1 MVLDANRAFLHADAL
16 TETCVKPP
24 HLRDKERML
33 STEERQVRHTPRSSG
48 LAMLDL
54 FTWQDIGQCSGQA
67 TVRVHSGMQRE
78 ICTN

>member
-1 MVLDANRAFLHADAL
+1 MVLDAKRAFLHADAL

-48 LAMLDL
+48 LATPGRHWDAQVKLL
-54 FTWQDIGQCSGQA
+54 S
-67 TVRVHSGMQRE
+67 V
-78 ICTN
+78 CTRACNARFAHGCAW